1 MKELLPLHW
10 EELALNR
17 DAIKLDMFEA
27 RYAEM
32 EAAGALMIVTARS
45 AGRLVGYFITF
56 LLPHLHY
63 RSAGLMAHTDM
74 YFVLKEFRNGAGTK
88 LILCVQ
94 EALKRRG
101 VRKMYMSCKAH
112 LDQTRLFEALGFT
125 LSDKMFTKMLG

>member
-1 MKELLPLHW
+1 MKELFPLHW

-17 DAIKLDMFEA
+17 DAIKMDVFEA

-32 EAAGALMIVTARS
+32 ESMGALLVVTAR
-45 AGRLVGYFITF
+45 AGERLVGYFVVF

-63 RSAGLMAHTDM
+63 QSFGLMAHTDM
-74 YFVLKEFRNGAGTK
+74 YFVLKEFRNGAGAK

-94 EALKRRG
+94 DALRKRG
-101 VRKMYMSCKAH
+101 IRKMYMSCKAH
-112 LDQTRLFEALGFT
+112 QDQTQLFEALGFT